1 MHAKTNRALPAL
13 GLLAALLS
21 ATLPT
26 TTAAA
31 TPAAAAGEIMLLT
44 GRGTAINPAD
54 GGIRELAKG
63 DAIFP
68 GEIVN
73 SSANSYINIK
83 FADGSFILLRPKTRF
98 QIEAYQFEAAT
109 AAVAPPPAAPA
120 AVEPPG
126 AAVAKPAAPKPA
138 PAAPAAKPA
147 PAPPSSTA
155 ASTPASATPAPTGSR
170 AFFKLIKGGFRAV
183 SGLIGKVEHNDYR
196 VTTPVATI
204 GIRGTDSLLVLC
216 DLACNSDPVLRDS
229 LPEGSSADGGL
240 VVGVISGGVFV
251 ANEAGKEVLLSEN
264 QYLINLPDG
273 TQIMLPFEPRFL
285 KVDPIPNPLGMCE

>member
-13 GLLAALLS
+13 GLLTALLS
-21 ATLPT
+21 AILPT
-26 TTAAA
+26 ATTAA
-31 TPAAAAGEIMLLT
+31 TVPPAGEIMLLT

-54 GGIRELAKG
+54 GGIRELSKG
-63 DAIFP
+63 DAIFA
-68 GEIVN
+68 GEVVN

-98 QIEAYQFEAAT
+98 QIESYAFEAAT
-109 AAVAPPPAAPA
+109 DPATAAPVAAPAQPAVPAAKPTAPKPATAAPAARPSAPPPAAA
-120 AVEPPG
+120 TAS
-126 AAVAKPAAPKPA
+126 
-138 PAAPAAKPA
+138 
-147 PAPPSSTA
+147 PSPS
-155 ASTPASATPAPTGSR
+155 ASPAPTGSR

-204 GIRGTDSLLVLC
+204 GIRGTDYLLILC

-229 LPEGSSADGGL
+229 LPEGGSAEGGL
-240 VVGVISGGVFV
+240 IVGVISGGVFV
-251 ANEAGKEVLLSEN
+251 ANEAGKEVLLAEN

>member
-13 GLLAALLS
+13 GLLTALLS
-21 ATLPT
+21 AILPT
-26 TTAAA
+26 ATTAA
-31 TPAAAAGEIMLLT
+31 TVPPAGEIMLLT

-54 GGIRELAKG
+54 GGIRELSKG
-63 DAIFP
+63 DAIFA
-68 GEIVN
+68 GEVVN

-98 QIEAYQFEAAT
+98 QIESYVFDT
-109 AAVAPPPAAPA
+109 VTAPA
-120 AVEPPG
+120 ATT
-126 AAVAKPAAPKPA
+126 PAAEPA
-138 PAAPAAKPA
+138 PTPAAAPAAKPSA
-147 PAPPSSTA
+147 PKPATAATSSKPAAPPPA
-155 ASTPASATPAPTGSR
+155 AVASTPASASASPAPTGSR
-170 AFFKLIKGGFRAV
+170 AFFKLLKGGFRAV
-183 SGLIGKVEHNDYR
+183 SGLIGKIEHNDYR

-204 GIRGTDSLLVLC
+204 GIRGTDYLLILC
-216 DLACNSDPVLRDS
+216 DLACDSDPVLRDS
-229 LPEGSSADGGL
+229 LPEGGSADGGL

-251 ANEAGKEVLLSEN
+251 ANEAGKEVLLAEN